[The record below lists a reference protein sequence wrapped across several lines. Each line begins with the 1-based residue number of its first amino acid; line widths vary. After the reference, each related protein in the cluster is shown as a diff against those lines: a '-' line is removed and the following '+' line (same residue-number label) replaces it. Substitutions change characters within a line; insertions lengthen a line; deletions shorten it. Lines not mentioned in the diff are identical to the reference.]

1 MSESDAD
8 GWTPLHFAAE
18 VSQVHPCLQST
29 SLYIPFPPRKK
40 EVGFMH
46 SDLNALACIPE
57 GLIWGM
63 LCPATKCGP
72 GHSLIV
78 RPTPYLL
85 PEAVRKGG
93 VHFYHPNTHN
103 VRAPSLPLFCAHHVD
118 HHHWDFFLRC
128 TTISYVVRVITAE
141 LWPCLC
147 AWATPSRSRTRYG
160 SSLKLPPYCRQHRL
174 FAANAWCCMIDCF
187 VAMCASVNR
196 PDATQDGKTAYQ
208 LAVAEGHAEVSA
220 LLLEVYETAHVLF
233 SSQNER

>member
-103 VRAPSLPLFCAHHVD
+103 VRAPSLPLFCAHHRRSSSLG
-118 HHHWDFFLRC
+118 FFPSLYDYFLCCQGNYGR
-128 TTISYVVRVITAE
+128 IVALLVRVGHPVSIANKVWE
-141 LWPCLC
+141 QPQVAAVLS
-147 AWATPSRSRTRYG
+147 ATPALRSKC
-160 SSLKLPPYCRQHRL
+160 L
-174 FAANAWCCMIDCF
+174 
-187 VAMCASVNR
+187 
-196 PDATQDGKTAYQ
+196 
-208 LAVAEGHAEVSA
+208 
-220 LLLEVYETAHVLF
+220 VLYD
-233 SSQNER
+233 